1 MELKR
6 AIIEY
11 ALARDAM
18 YRAARSDDDRV
29 LDAATLRLRQI
40 SELLWE
46 IGHQLAR
53 EEEALEITQA
63 L

>member
-18 YRAARSDDDRV
+18 YRAVKACDDQA
-29 LDAATLRLRQI
+29 LDAAVVRMRRI
-40 SELLWE
+40 GELLWE
-46 IGHQLAR
+46 IGHRLAR
-53 EEEALEITQA
+53 EEEAFEIA
-63 L
+63 PAS